1 MDEVNTPA
9 WPAVSR
15 RKPVVTYTLAA
26 ICAAVY
32 LLEMLMGADSNTFI
46 LALMGAKVNPWIAAG
61 EYWRLLSPVFLH
73 GGLDH
78 LAFNLYALVVWG
90 RVLEAMYGRAKYLAI
105 YLIAGVFGNLCSY
118 VFSPYLAVG
127 ASGAIFGLFGALLYF
142 RKKDKIAFNAMFGMQ
157 VLLIIGFNLFYGFIR
172 TGIDNFAHIGG
183 LLGGFLAAL
192 ALGLYG
198 ERVPK
203 ARRIAV
209 IAGMAV
215 LAGAAIVAG
224 QIMYLPH

>member
-90 RVLEAMYGRAKYLAI
+90 RV
-105 YLIAGVFGNLCSY
+105 C
-118 VFSPYLAVG
+118 
-127 ASGAIFGLFGALLYF
+127 LLYTSF
-142 RKKDKIAFNAMFGMQ
+142 KGPNGKRGP
-157 VLLIIGFNLFYGFIR
+157 G
-172 TGIDNFAHIGG
+172 
-183 LLGGFLAAL
+183 
-192 ALGLYG
+192 
-198 ERVPK
+198 
-203 ARRIAV
+203 
-209 IAGMAV
+209 
-215 LAGAAIVAG
+215 VAG
-224 QIMYLPH
+224 PSCGTCLLYTSRCV